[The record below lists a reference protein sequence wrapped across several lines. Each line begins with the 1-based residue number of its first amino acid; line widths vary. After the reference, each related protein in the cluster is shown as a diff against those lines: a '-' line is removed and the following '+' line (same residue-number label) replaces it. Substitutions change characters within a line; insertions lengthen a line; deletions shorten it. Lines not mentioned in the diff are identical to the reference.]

1 MGITYEEF
9 LFRQYQEDIDGV
21 LDVQKLAGQ
30 SDPDIIVEYTD
41 GRIDVISVKCYNYK
55 RKRLSIPIHE
65 LEPEIIRCR
74 RLLRN
79 GEENVYLV
87 LEFYNLYTKQ
97 RIRKIIAHN
106 NLESLPHTISLK
118 LKEKDL

>member
-1 MGITYEEF
+1 IEEISQDDIREKWIKEGNPKFSQMTFSNWKREVEGEVARVMGITYEEF
-9 LFRQYQEDIDGV
+9 LFKQYQEDIEGV

-74 RLLRN
+74 RLLR
-79 GEENVYLV
+79 
-87 LEFYNLYTKQ
+87 
-97 RIRKIIAHN
+97 
-106 NLESLPHTISLK
+106 
-118 LKEKDL
+118 